1 MNGGALLG
9 PGAGLGWA
17 QTNFESEGELTLQ
30 EVLDGP
36 LPPAVTSDPAPSSPS
51 PTEPSKAHTAGNPR
65 SHGPTPPPGGGE
77 AEAKRQNS
85 TRHPPLPLPP
95 PPDSRSGWGLRHPD
109 SGSGAPSRPG
119 VPASADAS
127 PAPQDLRSSVKRIC
141 QFLGRPLG
149 EEALESVVAHSAF
162 NAMKAN
168 TMSNFSLL
176 PPSLLDQRHGAF
188 LRKGEGTPGF
198 RAP

>member
-1 MNGGALLG
+1 M
-9 PGAGLGWA
+9 
-17 QTNFESEGELTLQ
+17 
-30 EVLDGP
+30 
-36 LPPAVTSDPAPSSPS
+36 
-51 PTEPSKAHTAGNPR
+51 
-65 SHGPTPPPGGGE
+65 
-77 AEAKRQNS
+77 
-85 TRHPPLPLPP
+85 
-95 PPDSRSGWGLRHPD
+95 
-109 SGSGAPSRPG
+109 
-119 VPASADAS
+119 
-127 PAPQDLRSSVKRIC
+127 KRIC

-198 RAP
+198 QAP